1 MLFRS
6 ANSLEQLNAEL
17 RPLIIG
23 AVVRHDPQPHHTVR
37 ALLQAYENSASAELR
52 NDIASGITATRDL
65 GELKHLVRLLTN
77 TRVIRSQDTLHWFV
91 DLLRNRDGRA
101 LAWKWL
107 RDNWKWVEKTFASDK
122 SHDYFPRYAASLLMT
137 RQQLAEYREFFTP
150 LRSDLSLVRA
160 IDMGI
165 LDLEGKLDLIDRDA
179 APKIGRASC
188 RERV

>member
-1 MLFRS
+1 MLRAFAADLAREQYIRLGWS
-6 ANSLEQLNAEL
+6 AAPGESEQDTKLRAIVISHMLYGEDDDAIQRARELYRANSLEQLNAEL

-107 RDNWKWVEKTFASDK
+107 RNNWKWVEKTFASDK
-122 SHDYFPRYAASLLMT
+122 SHDYFS
-137 RQQLAEYREFFTP
+137 
-150 LRSDLSLVRA
+150 
-160 IDMGI
+160 I
-165 LDLEGKLDLIDRDA
+165 IDR
-179 APKIGRASC
+179 KS
-188 RERV
+188 VV